1 MRDKIYIVVILAVAG
16 LLLVAGRGLLR
27 ESTIFNF
34 GLTFAG
40 TMAVGILGIALYRVT
55 LELRASRQELAMK
68 QAELDFA
75 MEVQLSLFPRE
86 FPRESGMEFS
96 GVCIPARG
104 VSGDYYDV
112 IPLSGGR
119 TGIAIADISG
129 KGMSAAI
136 LMSNLQAV
144 LRTLAA
150 SGMAPETIAERLNR
164 HLHEVTQGGRFA
176 TMVYAEWDPASRRFS
191 YVNAGHNAPIVVG
204 ANGVERLRAT
214 NTPLGILPDAEFRAE
229 QCVLDPGSLLVL
241 FSDGVT
247 DAGMAQGREFGDA
260 QLAALVKAH
269 AARPLAEVQQ
279 QILGTVEKWTEHD
292 FEDDFTLLLARPGA
306 AGKEDA

>member
-1 MRDKIYIVVILAVAG
+1 MRDKIYTIVILAVAA
-16 LLLVAGRGLLR
+16 LLLILGRGLLR
-27 ESTIFNF
+27 ESAVFNF

-40 TMAVGILGIALYRVT
+40 TTAAGILGIALYRVQ

-68 QAELDFA
+68 QAELNFA

-86 FPRESGMEFS
+86 FPPDSGMEFS

-112 IPLSGGR
+112 IPLSGSR

-136 LMSNLQAV
+136 LMSNLHAV

-150 SGMAPETIAERLNR
+150 SDVGPDTIATRLNR
-164 HLHEVTQGGRFA
+164 HLHHVTQGTRFA
-176 TMVYAEWDPASRRFS
+176 TLFYAEWDCVTHRLT
-191 YVNAGHNAPIVVG
+191 YINAGHNAPIVVG
-204 ANGVERLRAT
+204 ANGVQRLSAASI
-214 NTPLGILPDAEFRAE
+214 PLGIFPDSEFKAAEA
-229 QCVLDPGSLLVL
+229 VLAPGTLLVL

-247 DAGMAQGREFGDA
+247 DAGMATGMEFGDTK
-260 QLAALVKAH
+260 LAALVR
-269 AARPLAEVQQ
+269 ARALEPLAEIQKH
-279 QILGTVEKWTEHD
+279 ILGTVEEWTKHD
-292 FEDDFTLLLARPGA
+292 FEDDFTLLLARTSAPR
-306 AGKEDA
+306 KEDA

>member
-1 MRDKIYIVVILAVAG
+1 MRDKIYTIVILAFAG
-16 LLLVAGRGLLR
+16 LLLILGRGLLR
-27 ESTIFNF
+27 ESTVFNF

-40 TMAVGILGIALYRVT
+40 TTAAGILGIALYRVQ

-68 QAELDFA
+68 QAELNFA
-75 MEVQLSLFPRE
+75 LEVQLSLFPRE
-86 FPRESGMEFS
+86 FPPESGMEFS

-119 TGIAIADISG
+119 IGIAIADISG

-150 SGMAPETIAERLNR
+150 ADARPDTIAARLNL
-164 HLHEVTQGGRFA
+164 HLHQVTQGSRFA
-176 TMVYAEWDPASRRFS
+176 TLFYAEWDGATRRLA
-191 YVNAGHNAPIVVG
+191 YINAGHNAPIVVG
-204 ANGVERLRAT
+204 ASGVKRLNAV
-214 NTPLGILPDAEFRAE
+214 NTPLGIFPESVFKIEEAS
-229 QCVLDPGSLLVL
+229 LDPGSLMVL

-247 DAGMAQGREFGDA
+247 DAGMTKGREFGDE
-260 QLAALVKAH
+260 QLAELVKSRAH
-269 AARPLAEVQQ
+269 MPLAEIQKN
-279 QILGTVEKWTEHD
+279 ILGTVEQWTEHD
-292 FEDDFTLLLARPGA
+292 FEDDFTLLLARTSA
-306 AGKEDA
+306 LGKEDA